1 MNDSGVYSM
10 FREVST
16 ELNISDREKKILE
29 FWKKQRIF
37 QKSLEKRSASTA
49 FVFYEGPPTAN
60 GRPGIHHVMS
70 RTVKDI
76 VCRYKTMKGFL
87 VERKAGWDTHG
98 LPVEIEVEKELKIND
113 KNEIEK
119 FGIAAFNAKCK
130 ESVFHYK
137 KEWDS
142 LTERIGYWLDLQ
154 NPYITF
160 TNEYIESVWWIL
172 KEIWKKDLLYQ
183 GFKILPYCP
192 RCETPIS
199 SHEVSQGYK
208 DVKDPSIYV
217 RMKKKNSA
225 NTFFLVWTTTPWTL
239 ISNVALA
246 VNPEVEYIE
255 LQNENA
261 IYIMARD
268 RINDLFQDGSYKVLR
283 SMKGRDLEN
292 TEYERLFDF
301 VPVDKKAFYVIC
313 GDFVTTSDGT
323 GIVHIAPAFGEDDYQ
338 AGQKYDLPLL
348 RPVNASGKFEEVV
361 TAYQGQFV
369 KDADEKIIEDLK
381 QQGKLVKKIKIVHS
395 YPHCWRCQTPLLYY
409 ARESWYIRTSRHKND
424 LLKNNEKIKWYPA
437 EVGSGRFGEW
447 LKNNIDWSLSRDRYW
462 GTPLNIWVCE
472 QCNDN
477 LAIGSIAELK
487 EKGSPLPEP
496 LDLHK
501 PAVDSIKVPCD
512 KCGATMHRVPE
523 VIDCWFDSG
532 SMPYAQF
539 HYPFE
544 NVEKFKKNF
553 PADFICEGIDQTR
566 GWFYSLLAISTLLFD
581 QPAFKNIVVN
591 ELILDKDGQKMSKTK
606 GNVVIPEEII
616 SKYGADTVRWYL
628 MTVSPAWTPKRFDE
642 EGIKEVLRK
651 FINTL
656 INTYSFFVLYA
667 NIDGYQGEEQSIPVH
682 QRPEIDQWILSR
694 LYTLIAQTNPLMEEY
709 ELTRAARM
717 ISDYVID
724 DVSNW
729 YIRRNRRRYW
739 KSGDSKDKL
748 SAYQTLH
755 EVLLTTARL
764 IAPFAPFIAD
774 DIYTNLNTDRV
785 SESVHLCD
793 YPVLSDDQY
802 TTCNPELESKMAAA
816 QKVVSLCLALRNE
829 SNIKVRQPLKRVLVY
844 TKNLAERTALQGMQS
859 IICDELN
866 VKNMELVDTAEALVV
881 KNIKPNF
888 KSLGPKLGKL
898 MGKVAPIL
906 QALSPEQIKNFE
918 LNGHERIFVEGQEIK
933 IQWEDVEI
941 NTQPEAG
948 LATYTDAEITVAI
961 DLELTAELIDEGIAR
976 ELINRIQNLRKESDF
991 AVTDRIDIYMDAQS
1005 DLIKAAI
1012 TNKSEYIKNETLTQ
1026 TILTGKRKEL
1036 IIKEISI
1043 ADETFNLGI
1052 KKTGK

>member
-1 MNDSGVYSM
+1 M

-16 ELNISDREKKILE
+16 ELNIADCEEKILE
-29 FWKKQRIF
+29 FWKKQQIF
-37 QKSLEKRSASTA
+37 HKSLMARSESAA

-60 GRPGIHHVMS
+60 GRPGIHHIMS
-70 RTVKDI
+70 RTVKDV
-76 VCRYKTMKGFL
+76 VCRYKTMKGFF

-98 LPVEIEVEKELKIND
+98 LPVEIEVEKELKINGKD
-113 KNEIEK
+113 GIEK
-119 FGIAAFNAKCK
+119 LGVAIFNAKCK

-142 LTERIGYWLDLQ
+142 LTERIGYWLDLK

-217 RMKKKNSA
+217 RLKKKNSD
-225 NTFFLVWTTTPWTL
+225 NTYFLVWTTTPWTL

-246 VNPEVEYIE
+246 VNAAVEYVE
-255 LQNENA
+255 LENENA
-261 IYIMARD
+261 TYIMARE
-268 RINDLFQDGSYKVLR
+268 RVGDLFQDGTYKIKR
-283 SMKGRDLEN
+283 SMPGRDLEN
-292 TEYERLFDF
+292 IEYERLFDF
-301 VPVDKKAFYVIC
+301 VPVDKKAFYVIS
-313 GDFVTTSDGT
+313 GDFVTTADGT

-338 AGQKYDLPLL
+338 ASQKYDLPLL
-348 RPVNASGKFEEVV
+348 RPVNASGKFEDTV
-361 TAYQGQFV
+361 TPYRGQFV
-369 KDADEKIIEDLK
+369 KDADEQIIADLK
-381 QQGKLVKKIKIVHS
+381 QQGKLIKKVKIEHS

-409 ARESWYIRTSRHKND
+409 ARESWFIRTSRHKDD
-424 LLKNNEKIKWYPA
+424 LIKNNNKIRWYPA

-472 QCNDN
+472 NCS
-477 LAIGSIAELK
+477 ATHVIGSIAELK
-487 EKGSPLPEP
+487 QRGSHIPQP

-501 PAVDSIKVPCD
+501 PAVDSITLICEQ
-512 KCGATMHRVPE
+512 CGHTMHRVPE

-539 HYPFE
+539 HYPYE
-544 NVEKFKKNF
+544 NEEKFKKNF

-581 QPAFKNIVVN
+581 EPAYKNIVVN
-591 ELILDKDGQKMSKTK
+591 ELILDKEGQKMSKSK
-606 GNVVIPEEII
+606 GNVVIPEDII
-616 SKYGADTVRWYL
+616 SKYGADTLRWYL
-628 MTVSPAWTPKRFDE
+628 MTVSPPWTPKRFDE

-651 FINTL
+651 FMNTL

-667 NIDGYQGEEQSIPVH
+667 NIDSYQGQEPNLPLE

-694 LYTLIAQTNPLMEEY
+694 LYTLVNQSNQLMDEY
-709 ELTRAARM
+709 ELTRVARM

-748 SAYQTLH
+748 AAYQTLH
-755 EVLLTTARL
+755 EILLTIAQL
-764 IAPFAPFIAD
+764 IAPYIPFLAE
-774 DIYTNLNTDRV
+774 DIYTNLKRKTDR
-785 SESVHLCD
+785 ESVHLCD
-793 YPVLSDDQY
+793 YPIVSAEQQKH
-802 TTCNPELESKMAAA
+802 CNPELEGKMASA
-816 QKVVSLCLALRNE
+816 QKVVSLALALRNDK
-829 SNIKVRQPLKRVLVY
+829 NIRVRQPLKRVLIY
-844 TKNLAERTALQGMQS
+844 AKNQTERTALGKMQN

-866 VKNMELVDTAEALVV
+866 VKGMELVDSAEALVLKSV
-881 KNIKPNF
+881 KPNF
-888 KSLGPKLGKL
+888 KLLGPKLGKII
-898 MGKVAPIL
+898 GKVAPIL
-906 QALSPEQIKNFE
+906 QALTPEQIKNFE
-918 LNGHERIFVEGQEIK
+918 INGHERVVIEGQEMK
-933 IQWEDVEI
+933 IQLSDVEI
-941 NTQPEAG
+941 HTQPRPG
-948 LATYTDAEITVAI
+948 LAAYTDGEITVAI

-976 ELINRIQNLRKESDF
+976 ELINRIQNLRKESGF
-991 AVTDRIDIYMDAQS
+991 AVTDRIDIFIETSAEPIRRAVNS
-1005 DLIKAAI
+1005 K
-1012 TNKSEYIKNETLTQ
+1012 TEYIKSETLTR
-1026 TILTGKRKEL
+1026 TILKKRVDGL
-1036 IIKEISI
+1036 INKEISI
-1043 ADETFNLGI
+1043 SSDTFTLGI
-1052 KKTGK
+1052 KKTSK

>member
-1 MNDSGVYSM
+1 M

-16 ELNISDREKKILE
+16 ELNISEREKKILE
-29 FWKKQRIF
+29 FWKANRIF
-37 QKSLEKRSASTA
+37 QKSLETRATSPS

-60 GRPGIHHVMS
+60 GLPGIHHVMS
-70 RTVKDI
+70 RTIKDI

-98 LPVEIEVEKELKIND
+98 LPVEIEVEKELKINGKD
-113 KNEIEK
+113 GIEK
-119 FGIAAFNAKCK
+119 LGIAAFNAKCK

-160 TNEYIESVWWIL
+160 TNDYIESVWWLL

-217 RMKKKNSA
+217 RMKMKNTD
-225 NTFFLVWTTTPWTL
+225 NTYFLVWTTTPWTL

-261 IYIMARD
+261 TYIMARE
-268 RINDLFQDGSYKVLR
+268 RVGDLFQDGSYKVVR
-283 SMKGRDLEN
+283 RMKGIDLEN

-313 GDFVTTSDGT
+313 GDFVTTTDGT

-338 AGQKYDLPLL
+338 AGLKYNLPLM
-348 RPVNASGKFEEVV
+348 RPVDASGKFEEVV
-361 TAYQGQFV
+361 TAYRGQFV

-381 QQGKLVKKIKIVHS
+381 HQGKLVKKVRIEHS

-409 ARESWYIRTSRHKND
+409 ARESWYIRTSRHKDD
-424 LLKNNEKIKWYPA
+424 LIKNNDKIKWYPA

-472 QCNDN
+472 KCNEN
-477 LAIGSIAELK
+477 IAVGSIEELK
-487 EKGSPLPEP
+487 EKGSHLPEP

-501 PAVDSIKVPCD
+501 PAVDSITIPCV
-512 KCGATMHRVPE
+512 KCGSTMHRVPE

-544 NVEKFKKNF
+544 NQEKFKNNF

-566 GWFYSLLAISTLLFD
+566 GWFYSLLAISTLVFD
-581 QPAFKNIVVN
+581 QPSFKNIVVN
-591 ELILDKDGQKMSKTK
+591 ELILDKDGQKMSKSK
-606 GNVVIPEEII
+606 GNVVVPEEII

-628 MTVSPAWTPKRFDE
+628 MTVSPPWTPKRFDE

-651 FINTL
+651 FVNTL

-667 NIDGYQGEEQSIPVH
+667 NIDGYKGKESFIPKN
-682 QRPEIDQWILSR
+682 QRPEMDRWILSR
-694 LYTLIAQTNPLMEEY
+694 LYTLVDQTNKLMEEY
-709 ELTRAARM
+709 ELTRAART

-748 SAYQTLH
+748 AAYQTLH
-755 EVLLTTARL
+755 EVILTIARL
-764 IAPFAPFIAD
+764 VAPFTPFLAD
-774 DIYTNLNTDRV
+774 DIYTNINTE
-785 SESVHLCD
+785 STAESVHLCA
-793 YPVLSDDQY
+793 YPELSDAQRAIS
-802 TTCNPELESKMAAA
+802 NPELESKMAAA
-816 QKVVSLCLALRNE
+816 QKVVSISLALRNE
-829 SNIKVRQPLKRVLVY
+829 RNIKVRQPLKRVLVFAKIP
-844 TKNLAERTALQGMQS
+844 TDRTALHEMQS

-866 VKNMELVDTAEALVV
+866 VKHLELVDAAEKIVV
-881 KNIKPNF
+881 KNMKPNF
-888 KSLGPKLGKL
+888 KSLGPKVGKL
-898 MGKVAPIL
+898 MGKVAPVL
-906 QALSPEQIKNFE
+906 QALGPDQIKNFE
-918 LNGHERIFVEGQEIK
+918 LNGHERIVVDGQEIK
-933 IQWEDVEI
+933 IQLEDVEI
-941 NTQPEAG
+941 HTQPVPG
-948 LATYTDAEITVAI
+948 LAAYTDAEFTVAI
-961 DLELTAELIDEGIAR
+961 DLELTTDLIDEGIAR
-976 ELINRIQNLRKESDF
+976 ELINRIQNLRKESNF
-991 AVTDRIDIYMDAQS
+991 AVTDRIDIYLDAQS
-1005 DLIKAAI
+1005 DLVKRAVANKA
-1012 TNKSEYIKNETLTQ
+1012 EYIKNETLTQ
-1026 TILTGKRKEL
+1026 TILTGEKKEL
-1036 IIKEISI
+1036 IIKEISVG
-1043 ADETFNLGI
+1043 DETFNLGV

>member
-1 MNDSGVYSM
+1 M

-16 ELNISDREKKILE
+16 ELNIADREKKILE

-37 QKSLEKRSASTA
+37 QKSLSARSSSAA

-70 RTVKDI
+70 RTVKDV

-98 LPVEIEVEKELKIND
+98 LPVEIEVEKELQINGKD
-113 KNEIEK
+113 GIEK
-119 FGIAAFNAKCK
+119 LGVAAFNAKCK

-142 LTERIGYWLDLQ
+142 LTQRIGYWLDLE

-217 RMKKKNSA
+217 RMKKKNSN
-225 NTFFLVWTTTPWTL
+225 NTYFLVWTTTPWTL

-246 VNPEVEYIE
+246 VNPGVEYVE
-255 LQNENA
+255 LENEGTT
-261 IYIMARD
+261 YIMARE
-268 RINDLFQDGSYKVLR
+268 RVVDLFSQGSYTILR
-283 SMKGRDLEN
+283 SMPGQELEN
-292 TEYERLFDF
+292 SEYERLFDF
-301 VPVDKKAFYVIC
+301 VPVDRRAFYVIG
-313 GDFVTTSDGT
+313 GDFVTTADGT

-338 AGQKYDLPLL
+338 AGLKYDLPLL
-348 RPVNASGKFEEVV
+348 RPVNASGKFEETV

-369 KDADEKIIEDLK
+369 KDADEQIIEDLK
-381 QQGKLVKKIKIVHS
+381 KQGKLVKKIKIEHS

-409 ARESWYIRTSRHKND
+409 ARESWFIRTSRHKED
-424 LLKNNEKIKWYPA
+424 LIKNNNQIKWHPA

-472 QCNDN
+472 HCSANQ
-477 LAIGSIAELK
+477 AVGSIAELK
-487 EKGSPLPEP
+487 QKGSHLPHP

-501 PAVDSIKVPCD
+501 PAVDSITLTCE
-512 KCGATMHRVPE
+512 KCGQTMHRVPE

-544 NVEKFKKNF
+544 NEAKFKNNF

-581 QPAFKNIVVN
+581 KPAFKNIVVN
-591 ELILDKDGQKMSKTK
+591 ELILDKDGQKMSKSK
-606 GNVVIPEEII
+606 GNVVVPEDII

-628 MTVSPAWTPKRFDE
+628 MTVSPPWTPKRFDE

-667 NIDGYQGEEQSIPVH
+667 NIDRYQGTEQILPID
-682 QRPEIDQWILSR
+682 QRPEMDQWILSR
-694 LYTLIAQTNPLMEEY
+694 LYTLITQANQFLEEY

-717 ISDYVID
+717 ISDYIID

-729 YIRRNRRRYW
+729 YIRRNRRRFW

-748 SAYQTLH
+748 AAYQTLH
-755 EVLLTTARL
+755 EILLTTARL
-764 IAPFAPFIAD
+764 IAPYIPFLAD
-774 DIYTNLNTDRV
+774 DIYTNLKTKSD

-793 YPVLSDDQY
+793 YPSVSAGQQIY
-802 TTCNPELESKMAAA
+802 CNPVLEGKMAAA

-829 SNIKVRQPLKRVLVY
+829 KNIRVRQPLKRVLIY
-844 TKNLAERTALQGMQS
+844 TKNQTERSTLQKMQA

-866 VKNMELVDTAEALVV
+866 VKHMELVDSAEELVV

-888 KSLGPKLGKL
+888 KLLGPKLGKVI
-898 MGKVAPIL
+898 GIIAPVL
-906 QALSPEQIKNFE
+906 QALTPEQIKNFE
-918 LNGHERIFVEGQEIK
+918 LNGHERIVIEGQEIK
-933 IQWEDVEI
+933 IQLSDVEI
-941 NTQPEAG
+941 HTQPRPG
-948 LATYTDAEITVAI
+948 LAAYSDGEITVAI

-976 ELINRIQNLRKESDF
+976 EMINRIQNLRKESDF
-991 AVTDRIDIYMDAQS
+991 AVTDRIDIIVETSSA
-1005 DLIKAAI
+1005 LIQRAVSNKA
-1012 TNKSEYIKNETLTQ
+1012 EYIKSETLTRA
-1026 TILTGKRKEL
+1026 ILKKRVEGL
-1036 IIKEISI
+1036 IRKEISI
-1043 ADETFNLGI
+1043 GDDTFTLGI
-1052 KKTGK
+1052 KKNSK